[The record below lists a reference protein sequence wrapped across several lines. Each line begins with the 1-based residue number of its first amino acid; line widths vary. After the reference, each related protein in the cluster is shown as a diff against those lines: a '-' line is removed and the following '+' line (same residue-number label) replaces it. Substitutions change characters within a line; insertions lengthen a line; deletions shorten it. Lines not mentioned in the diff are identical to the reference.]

1 MELWFTE
8 KHTKGSGIVIK
19 CKKTIYSAQSPFQ
32 QIDVLET
39 EEFGRMLLLDG
50 LVMTTEK
57 DEFIYHEM
65 LVHPPMHYH
74 GNARNVL
81 VVGGGDGGAVRELLR
96 YPCIEHVTL
105 CEIDKEVVETAKRFF
120 PSLSYKLEDPRVE
133 IVYQDG
139 STLLKE
145 SKDCF
150 DLIVIDSTDPI
161 GAAKTLFTREFYS
174 TCKTALAGR
183 GIVCAQS
190 ESPIYHL
197 EIIKEMTT
205 NVKAAKFDCVNL
217 YTAPIPT
224 YPGGFWSWIMACND
238 KPCLNKKA
246 ASILPSDQYA
256 KLNYFNLDILG
267 AAFCLPNFLKNILD
281 ES

>member
-8 KHTKGSGIVIK
+8 KHTTGAGLVLK
-19 CKKTIYSAQSPFQ
+19 CKKTVYSAQSPFQ

-50 LVMTTEK
+50 LVMTTER

-65 LVHPPMHYH
+65 LVHPPMHIH

-120 PSLSYKLEDPRVE
+120 PTLSYKLEDPKVE

-139 STLLKE
+139 STLLKK
-145 SKDCF
+145 SKNCF

-174 TCKTALAGR
+174 ACKKALVNK

-190 ESPIYHL
+190 ESPIYHI
-197 EIIKEMTT
+197 EIIKDMIS
-205 NVKAAKFDCVNL
+205 NIKAAQFDSVRP

-224 YPGGFWSWIMACND
+224 YPGGFWSWMVACISGHCSDNEI
-238 KPCLNKKA
+238 P
-246 ASILPSDQYA
+246 STLPADQYA
-256 KLNYFNLDILG
+256 KLKYFNLDILK
-267 AAFCLPNFLKNILD
+267 AAFCLPNFLKRALD
-281 ES
+281 KS